1 MQALGVEKKRSGAA
15 EEGGGGGKGG
25 FSPSKFSDRSDDD
38 MLPYIN

>member
-25 FSPSKFSDRSDDD
+25 FRSPKFSDRSDDD